1 MFVCMFC
8 CCRLGKNNEEQN
20 YKQTV
25 ILSVHKQKNSIVFN
39 ILPTKISYYIENN
52 ANSFSF
58 LFLA

>member
-1 MFVCMFC
+1 MYV
-8 CCRLGKNNEEQN
+8 LLLPPGQKTTKNKN